1 MFNWRLHRRTWF
13 GAVLGVWLCAVLC
26 SGCEPSVPE
35 VHPVWPPPPAAPRI
49 VHVKTVLGPADLG
62 KPNLFEAIGDL
73 LSGRHSVTLLRPS
86 GIAVGQD
93 RFLYVTDQ
101 ELQAVLVMDLTSAHL
116 TVIERAGQTYFVS
129 PVGVAVCGDTLAVS
143 DSALNVIFI
152 LSLDGKLLKTLEKPG
167 GFKRV
172 SGLAYHS
179 KDKLLYAVDTL
190 ANEVSAFHMPE
201 GKLVRQFGSGGI
213 DPGQFNFP
221 THVFLDASGRIFV
234 SDSLNF
240 RVQVFDPT
248 GNYLFHVGRLGD
260 ASGHMAVPKGVG
272 VDSFGHIYVV
282 DSYFSALQVFDQR
295 GRFLLVIGGEP
306 GDGAGAFRTPG
317 GLAVDSKN
325 RIYVCDS
332 YNNRIQIFQ
341 YIGGPNDEEPTAP
354 TTTTTTTTAAP

>member
-1 MFNWRLHRRTWF
+1 MFKSRLHRKVWF
-13 GAVLGVWLCAVLC
+13 GAALCLGLGVVLC
-26 SGCEPSVPE
+26 FGCESSVPE

-49 VHVKTVLGPADLG
+49 AHVKTIRGPADLG
-62 KPNLFEAIGDL
+62 KPDLFEAIGSL
-73 LSGRHSVTLLRPS
+73 LSGRPEPTLLRPS
-86 GIAVGQD
+86 GIAVGAD

-101 ELQAVLVMDLTSAHL
+101 ELQAVMILDMTSAHHTL
-116 TVIERAGQTYFVS
+116 IDRAGDTFFVS

-143 DSALNVIFI
+143 DSALNVIFL
-152 LSLDGKLLKTLEKPG
+152 LSLEGKLKKTLDKPE

-172 SGLAYHS
+172 SGLAYNPKS
-179 KDKLLYAVDTL
+179 KLLYAVDTL
-190 ANEVSAFHMPE
+190 ANEVCVFSMPE
-201 GKLVRQFGSGGI
+201 GKLVRQFGSGGT
-213 DPGQFNFP
+213 DPGLFNFP
-221 THVFLDASGRIFV
+221 THVFLDASGRIYV

-240 RVQVFDPT
+240 RVQVFDPA

-282 DSYFSALQVFDQR
+282 DSYFSTLQIFDQR

-306 GDGAGAFRTPG
+306 GEGMGAFRTPG

-332 YNNRIQIFQ
+332 YNNRIQVFQ
-341 YIGGPNDEEPTAP
+341 YIGGPSDEEPTTATAP
-354 TTTTTTTTAAP
+354 AP